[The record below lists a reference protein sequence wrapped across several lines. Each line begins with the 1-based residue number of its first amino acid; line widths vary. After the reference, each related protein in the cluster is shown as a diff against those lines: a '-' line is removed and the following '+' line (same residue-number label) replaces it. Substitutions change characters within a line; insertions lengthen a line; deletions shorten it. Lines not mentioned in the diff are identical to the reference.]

1 MIWSKSVDWVLRRD
15 VVLREDRC
23 AVLKT
28 RCRVYDLAGL
38 WLGEA
43 ELASHPIDTA
53 RAAELSFAEAELAIL
68 FAELIANLLL

>member
-1 MIWSKSVDWVLRRD
+1 MRGI
-15 VVLREDRC
+15 VLREDRG
-23 AVLKT
+23 AVLEA
-28 RCRVYDLAGL
+28 RRGVYNLAGL
-38 WLGEA
+38 RFRES